1 MSWSRPTLLVAHV
14 GGWLSL
20 GLARAASL
28 RPIVEPEVWVRL
40 APEKLAGAVI
50 GLLTSSVLGLGYE
63 RLFKRNVPP
72 PRAPFVMGPLLGAVV
87 WVSTQALVVRP
98 LITGD
103 APHVEWARVPF
114 SLISPSLLLFAWT
127 GLYLAVRF
135 AHEAERRS
143 SDAMRAEA
151 EAHQAKL
158 LALHYQ
164 LSPHFLFN
172 ALNAIRGLS
181 TTAPERSREV
191 IGRLASF
198 LRYSLDTEPDRSVNL
213 AEEMEAI
220 RHFAEIEK
228 ARFAERVAF
237 VFDVDEEA
245 LRMRVPPLVMLPI
258 VENATKHGEPGS
270 DGVLRVEVA
279 IQAVK
284 GGFQVVVSNT
294 GTLDAHIDSRS
305 HGLGIPNVDA
315 RMSHA
320 FAGRYQRRTFEDGGR
335 VVTQLEVAGG

>member
-1 MSWSRPTLLVAHV
+1 M
-14 GGWLSL
+14 

-28 RPIVEPEVWVRL
+28 RPIVEPEVWARL
-40 APEKLAGAVI
+40 APEKVAGAMI
-50 GLLTSSVLGLGYE
+50 GLVTSSLLGLGYD
-63 RLFKRNVPP
+63 RLFKRAAAPA
-72 PRAPFVMGPLLGAVV
+72 RLPFVVGPLVGAVG
-87 WVSTQALVVRP
+87 WVTIQALVARP
-98 LITGD
+98 LITGS
-103 APHVEWARVPF
+103 APQVEWARVPF
-114 SLISPSLLLFAWT
+114 SLISPTLLLFAWT

-143 SDAMRAEA
+143 SDAVRAEA

-172 ALNAIRGLS
+172 ALSAIRGLS

-198 LRYSLDTEPDRSVNL
+198 LRYSLDTEPDRWVSL
-213 AEEMEAI
+213 AEELEAI
-220 RHFAEIEK
+220 RHFAKIEQ

-237 VFDVDEEA
+237 GFEIDEA
-245 LRMRVPPLVMLPI
+245 VLTRRVPPLVMLPI
-258 VENATKHGEPGS
+258 VENATKHGEPDS

-279 IQAVK
+279 IRETK
-284 GGFQVVVSNT
+284 EGFQIVVSNT
-294 GTLDAHIDSRS
+294 GAFDPDAEPRSR
-305 HGLGIPNVDA
+305 GLGLPNVDA

-320 FAGRYQRRTFEDGGR
+320 FSDRYRRRMAQDGGR
-335 VVTQLEVAGG
+335 VVTRLEVADAS